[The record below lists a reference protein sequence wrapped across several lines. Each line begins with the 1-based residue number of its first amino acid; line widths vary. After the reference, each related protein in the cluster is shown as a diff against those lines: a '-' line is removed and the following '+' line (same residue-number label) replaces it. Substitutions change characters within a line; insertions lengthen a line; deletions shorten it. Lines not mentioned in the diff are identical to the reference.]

1 MEEHCR
7 EGAPWGAPIVSGAGA
22 GMDRRL
28 ILACSTGRMLML
40 AFLKYDTFHSKK
52 KARLPHYFWVPY

>member
-7 EGAPWGAPIVSGAGA
+7 EDAPWGAPIVSGAGA

-40 AFLKYDTFHSKK
+40 MLIEQVSQQFTVLYKSN
-52 KARLPHYFWVPY
+52 LELSSII

>member
-28 ILACSTGRMLML
+28 ILACSTGRMLMYML
-40 AFLKYDTFHSKK
+40 IEQVSHTAIYSCL
-52 KARLPHYFWVPY
+52 L

>member
-40 AFLKYDTFHSKK
+40 MLIEQVSQQFTVLYKSHLELSSII
-52 KARLPHYFWVPY
+52 

>member
-40 AFLKYDTFHSKK
+40 MLMEQVSQQFTVLYKSN
-52 KARLPHYFWVPY
+52 LELSSII

>member
-40 AFLKYDTFHSKK
+40 MLIEQVSQQFTVLYKSN
-52 KARLPHYFWVPY
+52 LELSSII